1 MNVWLTGFAPAIM
14 ICSLNNGFPIATM
27 PLGDGKDVILLL
39 LSPVAGG
46 AKFLALVAV
55 DVVIELL
62 LTLFEG
68 GEVSG
73 EAKSQ

>member
-1 MNVWLTGFAPAIM
+1 
-14 ICSLNNGFPIATM
+14 M